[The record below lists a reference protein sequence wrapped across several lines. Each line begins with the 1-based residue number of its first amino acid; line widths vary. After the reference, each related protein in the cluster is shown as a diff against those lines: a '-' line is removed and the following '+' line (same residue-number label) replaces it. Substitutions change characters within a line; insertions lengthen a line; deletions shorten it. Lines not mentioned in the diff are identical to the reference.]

1 MEDRGTCEGVIKKLS
16 VETEGTYEGLEP
28 SCQARSRELGYGG
41 MGDNSPENY
50 ERLEL
55 LPN

>member
-1 MEDRGTCEGVIKKLS
+1 MEDRGTCEGVIKELS

-41 MGDNSPENY
+41 M
-50 ERLEL
+50 RW
-55 LPN
+55 